1 MPHFLTFLKTCF
13 HWALAIASTKKA
25 LEFPAKTRLSG
36 RKPQS
41 KRLGFIRTR
50 HLCLKSCGQCVVCKI
65 GHQFEYSYQ
74 SLRKPAYP
82 QKRRLFFLNGFERRS
97 RFLSFCKSA
106 TSWIIKRLDEK
117 LADVIGSNIVE
128 KCDIRHYREPSN
140 SYIRCF
146 SSLIFPRI
154 FHYLCLRLYR
164 LPMFWSKGWRGLA
177 LGEDG

>member
-1 MPHFLTFLKTCF
+1 MLHFPTFLKTFF
-13 HWALAIASTKKA
+13 HWVLAIATTKKTHEY
-25 LEFPAKTRLSG
+25 LAKSRLPG

-41 KRLGFIRTR
+41 KRLGFIRPR
-50 HLCLKSCGQCVVCKI
+50 HLYVKSCGQCVVCKI
-65 GHQFEYSYQ
+65 GQILSKPQEGCQ
-74 SLRKPAYP
+74 SSKKPSSC
-82 QKRRLFFLNGFERRS
+82 LNGFERRS

-128 KCDIRHYREPSN
+128 KCDIRHSREPSN

-146 SSLIFPRI
+146 SSLIFPRT

-177 LGEDG
+177 LGEDS

>member
-1 MPHFLTFLKTCF
+1 MPHFLTFLKTFF

-25 LEFPAKTRLSG
+25 LEFPAVRKKATKQKAWVHPHWAFVFKKLWSVCGLQDRTPIWIFLS
-36 RKPQS
+36 KPQEACLSS
-41 KRLGFIRTR
+41 KTP
-50 HLCLKSCGQCVVCKI
+50 S
-65 GHQFEYSYQ
+65 
-74 SLRKPAYP
+74 
-82 QKRRLFFLNGFERRS
+82 FFLNGFERRS

-128 KCDIRHYREPSN
+128 KCDIRHSREPSN

-146 SSLIFPRI
+146 SSLIFPRT

-177 LGEDG
+177 LGEDS